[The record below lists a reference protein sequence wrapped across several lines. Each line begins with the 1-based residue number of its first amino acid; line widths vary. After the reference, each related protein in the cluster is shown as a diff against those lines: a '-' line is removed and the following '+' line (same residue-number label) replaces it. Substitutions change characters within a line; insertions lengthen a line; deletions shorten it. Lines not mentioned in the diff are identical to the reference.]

1 MGGGGGELL
10 VFNVHVG
17 IEINFYFCVKAA
29 CVKAACVKAACVKA
43 ACVKAACVKI
53 LLYVNNCLRYTMS
66 TCISTV

>member
-43 ACVKAACVKI
+43 ACVKI